1 MIVADHV
8 VRDTIKRIVSRKKG
22 RINCSDVEQNVRD
35 IYNGPLVK
43 TTS

>member
-8 VRDTIKRIVSRKKG
+8 VRDTIKRIVSRKK
-22 RINCSDVEQNVRD
+22 
-35 IYNGPLVK
+35 YNGPLVK